1 MYDYVIIHGSY
12 GHPFENWEPWL
23 FNVLT
28 SEGKQ
33 VLAPQFPCIDQ
44 NYENWKRVL
53 DAYKPCIGEKT
64 SFIGHSLGPA
74 FIVDYLIDE
83 KIKINNLYL
92 AAPFYGFIGIENFDT
107 VNQSFFKHSDIS
119 KAGEFFNKAI
129 CLYSDN
135 DPYVPI
141 EMSKEISKLLNAKQ
155 VIIPNKGHLNA
166 GAGMIEF
173 KELKKEIEMCI
184 RDRASS
190 EYGWYS
196 FIKEQGELKTELY
209 SFVSALAASNIVKQA
224 LFFAGET
231 AADYSDLHVYLDSPI
246 VFALLGMDDPSRTES
261 YQQLVADM
269 RTARCSVHVL
279 DHNFN
284 EVDGIITRADVYKR
298 QM

>member
-1 MYDYVIIHGSY
+1 MMYDYVIIHGSY

-44 NYENWKRVL
+44 NYENWKRV
-53 DAYKPCIGEKT
+53 
-64 SFIGHSLGPA
+64 
-74 FIVDYLIDE
+74 IVDYLIDE

-92 AAPFYGFIGIENFDT
+92 AAPFYGFIGIENFDN

-173 KELKKEIEMCI
+173 KELKKEIE
-184 RDRASS
+184 
-190 EYGWYS
+190 
-196 FIKEQGELKTELY
+196 K
-209 SFVSALAASNIVKQA
+209 
-224 LFFAGET
+224 
-231 AADYSDLHVYLDSPI
+231 
-246 VFALLGMDDPSRTES
+246 
-261 YQQLVADM
+261 
-269 RTARCSVHVL
+269 
-279 DHNFN
+279 
-284 EVDGIITRADVYKR
+284 DG
-298 QM
+298 

>member
-1 MYDYVIIHGSY
+1 MMYDYVIIHGSY

-23 FNVLT
+23 FNTLT

-53 DAYKPCIGEKT
+53 DAYKPFIGERT

-92 AAPFYGFIGIENFDT
+92 AAPFYGFIGIESFDN
-107 VNQSFFKHSDIS
+107 VNQSFFKYSDIS
-119 KAGEFFNKAI
+119 KAGKFFNKAI

-141 EMSKEISKLLNAKQ
+141 AMSKEISKLLNAKQ

-173 KELKKEIEMCI
+173 KELKKEIE
-184 RDRASS
+184 
-190 EYGWYS
+190 
-196 FIKEQGELKTELY
+196 K
-209 SFVSALAASNIVKQA
+209 
-224 LFFAGET
+224 
-231 AADYSDLHVYLDSPI
+231 
-246 VFALLGMDDPSRTES
+246 
-261 YQQLVADM
+261 
-269 RTARCSVHVL
+269 
-279 DHNFN
+279 
-284 EVDGIITRADVYKR
+284 DG
-298 QM
+298 